1 MNTLGDISPETEL
14 YIGLMSGTSAD
25 GIDAALLAIDESQCQ
40 LLAHH
45 SVAFDA
51 HLRSQIHAL
60 CSGPNTNEIEA
71 AGAMDSHLGELFAEA
86 ANTLLSQCQL
96 APQRIS
102 AIGSHGQTIRHRPP
116 GSNPQPFSWQIG
128 DPNIIAART
137 GITTVAD
144 FRRRDI
150 AEGGQGAPLVP
161 AFHAAVF
168 AHPQHNRAIVNLGG
182 IGNISWLAAG
192 AQTLGFDT
200 GPGNNLMDGWILR
213 HRGLAY
219 DANGEW
225 GASAEANPELLAQL
239 LKHPYLSL
247 PIPKSTGREDFHL
260 GWLDVQLENF
270 TTLQPAQVQATLA
283 LFTAETI
290 ARHITQCPKADA
302 GGELYLCGG
311 GAHNALLKQHIASLL
326 PRFSVESTAELGID
340 PDWVEAAAFAWLAQ
354 RRLKGL
360 PGNLPSATGARRA
373 APLGAVYPA

>member
-1 MNTLGDISPETEL
+1 MSTLGDISPETEL

-25 GIDAALLAIDESQCQ
+25 GIDAALLAIDTSQCR
-40 LLAHH
+40 LLAHY
-45 SVAFDA
+45 SLAFNPR
-51 HLRSQIHAL
+51 LRRDIHAL
-60 CSGPNTNEIEA
+60 CGGSGTDEIEH
-71 AGAMDSHLGELFAEA
+71 AGAMDSQLGELFAEA
-86 ANTLLSQCQL
+86 ANTLLTQCQL
-96 APQRIS
+96 APHRIS

-116 GSNPQPFSWQIG
+116 GGNPQPFSWQIG

-161 AFHAAVF
+161 AFHTAVF
-168 AHPQHNRAIVNLGG
+168 AHPQRNRAIVNIGG
-182 IGNISWLAAG
+182 ISNISWLAAG
-192 AQTLGFDT
+192 EHTLGFDT

-225 GASAEANPELLAQL
+225 AASAAANPELLAQL
-239 LKHPYLSL
+239 LTHPYLKL

-260 GWLDVQLENF
+260 NWLDAQLEPF
-270 TTLQPAQVQATLA
+270 KALEPAQVQATLA
-283 LFTAETI
+283 QFTAETI
-290 ARHITQCPKADA
+290 AQHITQCPKADA

-311 GAHNALLKQHIASLL
+311 GAHNTLLQQSLASRL
-326 PRFSVESTAELGID
+326 PQFRVNNTAALGID

-373 APLGAVYPA
+373 VPLGAVYPG